1 MFGKQETNPIP
12 VYMINGFLE
21 SGKSSF
27 YIYTIGQPYFQTE
40 GKTLLILCED
50 GEVEYSDKLLKE
62 TNTDLERIEDE
73 KDFTPA
79 MLTELA
85 NKHKPERI
93 LIEWNGM
100 WNFDGAADHLH
111 RCLHVWHVLLQP
123 CHALPSV

>member
-1 MFGKQETNPIP
+1 MFGRQTTQPIP

-62 TNTDLERIEDE
+62 TTRFWSGLRMRRIS
-73 KDFTPA
+73 
-79 MLTELA
+79 
-85 NKHKPERI
+85 
-93 LIEWNGM
+93 
-100 WNFDGAADHLH
+100 H
-111 RCLHVWHVLLQP
+111 R
-123 CHALPSV
+123 PSSRT